1 MEKGTRVKKWNLVI
15 DVALCHDCND
25 CFLADKDEFVGNDF
39 PPYSVAQPWSGHRW
53 MNIERKERGQHPIVQ
68 VAYLPMPCMHCD
80 AAPCLTADGAVY
92 KRDDGLVIIDPV
104 KAKGRKE
111 IVDSCP
117 YGAIYWN
124 DEAGVAQKCTGCVH
138 LLEEGW
144 TETRCSQVCPT
155 EAIKLVLADDAEMAK
170 RAAAE
175 GLQAFRP
182 ELGTQPR
189 VYYKNLYRWEKV
201 FVSAGVAF
209 KDTDE
214 CAEGAKVT
222 VTAGGAKVGEARG
235 QQLRRVRGGQAGA
248 GQPST
253 RWSSRPPATSRTP
266 RKAQL
271 DKSLN
276 LGQIFLERA

>member
-1 MEKGTRVKKWNLVI
+1 LKKWNLVI

-53 MNIERKERGQHPIVQ
+53 MNIERKERGQYPIVQ

-104 KAKGRKE
+104 KAKGRKG
-111 IVDSCP
+111 ILDSCP

-155 EAIKLVLADDAEMAK
+155 EAIKLVLAEDAEMAK

-182 ELGTQPR
+182 ELGTGPR

-222 VTAGGAKVGEARG
+222 VTAGGAKVGEGVVNNYGEFVVDKLEPGTECEVVIEAAGYKPYSGVAR
-235 QQLRRVRGGQAGA
+235 
-248 GQPST
+248 
-253 RWSSRPPATSRTP
+253 
-266 RKAQL
+266 L

-276 LGQIFLERA
+276 LGQIFLERV

>member
-1 MEKGTRVKKWNLVI
+1 MKKWNLVI

-53 MNIERKERGQHPIVQ
+53 MNIERKERGQYPIVQ

-80 AAPCLTADGAVY
+80 AAPCLAADGAVY

-111 IVDSCP
+111 ILDSCP

-124 DEAGVAQKCTGCVH
+124 EDADVAQKCTGCVH
-138 LLEEGW
+138 LLEDGW

-155 EAIKLVLADDAEMAK
+155 EAIKLVMADDAEMAK

-175 GLQAFRP
+175 GLQTFKQ
-182 ELGTQPR
+182 ELDTGPR

-201 FVSAGVAF
+201 FVSGAVAF

-222 VTAGGAKVGEARG
+222 VTAAGAEVGEGVVNNYGEFVVDRLEPGTECEVVIEAAGYKQLSAAAR
-235 QQLRRVRGGQAGA
+235 
-248 GQPST
+248 
-253 RWSSRPPATSRTP
+253 
-266 RKAQL
+266 L
-271 DKSLN
+271 DKCLN
-276 LGQIFLERA
+276 LGQLFLERA